1 MGESTQS
8 VLSHVTN
15 RRRFLQSGA
24 AASALAMG
32 GMPLRV
38 WGAEE
43 PRDGTSRSG
52 QVIEP
57 RADAMILIWMPGGI
71 AQSDTWDPKEHT
83 PFRAGMKGSELYSTC
98 PSSPTSADGIVLG
111 QGLETIGSMMH
122 KGTIVRTLSSKTK
135 FGAIHLKAQH
145 YLMTGYEF
153 PAGVKVPSFG
163 SMVARTLGR
172 RDKFVPAY
180 IDIGRDIN
188 TSNEEY
194 LFISNY
200 QGPGFLGINS
210 APFMIPNPE
219 LGLPTLNVLAS
230 MTPDRVA
237 RRHNYLRAVTGL
249 ADPEVVEAEK
259 SKDYMQV
266 MEDAY
271 AMMDSPVKRAFNL
284 KEEKPETLAAYD
296 VGHRFGPACLLA
308 RRLVEVGAR
317 FVEVE
322 YQYAPFKG
330 FDMHEDASTR
340 MVAMKQQVDR
350 PIGMMLRE
358 LDERGLLDRTLVVI
372 ATEFGRTIADKPAAG
387 TEAFGFDEAQTGEN
401 LEIESEKQYGHHGH
415 FSSASCMLFFG
426 GGFKQGFVYGKT
438 NERHPMEP
446 IENPVVLTDLHA
458 TIYKALGIAPDT
470 FYTTEQRPFYV
481 TKDGLGKPI
490 EALLA

>member
-1 MGESTQS
+1 MAESPRSNITR
-8 VLSHVTN
+8 VTD
-15 RRRFLQSGA
+15 RRRFLQTSAAGA
-24 AASALAMG
+24 MAMG
-32 GMPLRV
+32 GMPLKL
-38 WGAEE
+38 WGVEE
-43 PRDGTSRSG
+43 PREGTSRSG
-52 QVIEP
+52 QVIES
-57 RADAMILIWMPGGI
+57 RADAMILIWLPGGI
-71 AQSDTWDPKEHT
+71 AQSDTWDPKEYT
-83 PFRAGMKGSELYSTC
+83 PFRAGLKGSELYSTC
-98 PSSPTSADGIVLG
+98 PSSPTSADGIFLG

-122 KGTIVRTLSSKTK
+122 KGTIVRTLTSKTK

-172 RDKFVPAY
+172 RNEFVPAY

-200 QGPGFLGINS
+200 QGPGFLGINY
-210 APFMIPNPE
+210 APFMIPNPDQ
-219 LGLPTLNVLAS
+219 GLPTLNVLAN
-230 MTPDRVA
+230 MTTDQVN
-237 RRHNYLRAVTGL
+237 RRHQYLRAITGI
-249 ADPEVVEAEK
+249 ADSEILESEK
-259 SKDYMQV
+259 SKNYMKV

-284 KEEKPETLAAYD
+284 KEEKPETLAAYE

-350 PIGMMLRE
+350 PIGTLLRE

-372 ATEFGRTIADKPAAG
+372 ATEFGRTIADKPKAG
-387 TEAFGFDEAQTGEN
+387 AEAFGFDESQTGEN
-401 LEIESEKQYGHHGH
+401 LAIENEHLYGHHGH

-426 GGFKQGFVYGKT
+426 GGFKPGFVYGKT
-438 NERHPMEP
+438 NARHPMEP
-446 IENPVVLTDLHA
+446 IENPVLLTDLHA
-458 TIYKALGIAPDT
+458 TIYKALGIAADT
-470 FYTTEQRPFYV
+470 FYITEQRPFYV

-490 EALLA
+490 DALLA